1 MKKKYSHIQSST
13 QSHERLGF
21 GPTCSAVCG
30 GACNTK
36 WNAAFL
42 AMIMAAFMAVI
53 IAVPG
58 ATLVHAAGQLAA
70 RTVPDGTAVQDDLQ
84 ARIAERLSATGA
96 EFGFAYRD
104 LETGAGILLSPDT
117 EFHAASMMKVPVM
130 VRLYRMADEGSLDL
144 DAPLPVRNEFI
155 SIYDGSAYALTWD
168 DDSDSTLYARTGEA
182 VPTRELIDLMIKR
195 SSNLATNILIELAD
209 PDSIV
214 TMLEDFGAQ
223 GMKVLRGVEDI
234 PAYRHE
240 MNNTTSARGLLELYT
255 ALGRGTAASPASTRE
270 MLDILLRQE
279 FNEMIP
285 AGIPADVPVAHK
297 TGWIPEIDHDGGI
310 VFPPGGSPYVLVI
323 LTRGVE
329 DTAVTRRAGADVSR
343 MIWESRTVAGTA
355 QPE

>member
-1 MKKKYSHIQSST
+1 
-13 QSHERLGF
+13 
-21 GPTCSAVCG
+21 
-30 GACNTK
+30 
-36 WNAAFL
+36 
-42 AMIMAAFMAVI
+42 
-53 IAVPG
+53 
-58 ATLVHAAGQLAA
+58 
-70 RTVPDGTAVQDDLQ
+70 VPDGTAVQDDLQ

-144 DAPLPVRNEFI
+144 DAPLPVRNEFT
-155 SIYDGSAYALTWD
+155 SIYDGSAYSLTWD
-168 DDSDSTLYARTGEA
+168 DDSDSTLYARTGDA
-182 VPTRELIDLMIKR
+182 IPTRELIDLMISR

-209 PDSIV
+209 PDSIAA
-214 TMLEDFGAQ
+214 MLADFGAQ

-234 PAYRHE
+234 PAYRHG

-255 ALGRGTAASPASTRE
+255 ALGRGNAASPASTRE
-270 MLDILLRQE
+270 MLDILLGQE
-279 FNEMIP
+279 FNDAIP
-285 AGIPADVPVAHK
+285 AGLPADVRVAHK

-310 VFPPGGSPYVLVI
+310 VFPPVGSPYVLVI

-329 DTAVTRRAGADVSR
+329 DSAVTRRAAADVSR

-355 QPE
+355 RPE